1 MNVSYVTLSLSTAIQ
16 QFRDGFDCKYVTCK
30 WVIKDFIENCLYY
43 WNTTTG
49 KILPPMCLCS
59 GKMWKSNVK
68 NIFCISFP
76 ILACWSEVTWCHS
89 VVLKF
94 HNCAVTKDPSTKWS
108 QARHIKIKK
117 KKKKKKTCRNK
128 TYPATR
134 KMTIVIE
141 ILWQALILPMIGLY
155 CINMWK

>member
-68 NIFCISFP
+68 NIFAYHFPFWPVGVKSRGATPWCSSFIIAQSRKTLQQNGP
-76 ILACWSEVTWCHS
+76 KL
-89 VVLKF
+89 
-94 HNCAVTKDPSTKWS
+94 D
-108 QARHIKIKK
+108 IKK
-117 KKKKKKTCRNK
+117 KKKKNCRNK

-141 ILWQALILPMIGLY
+141 IRWQALILPMIGLY